1 MSTLRIQLFGCIQV
15 YDGNQPIS
23 TINKRGQL
31 ILAYLLLYRHQAHR
45 RETLAV
51 LLWPDTNDAQARTNL
66 RKELM
71 RLRTA
76 LGGIDLNRYVRDEHC
91 ILQWRN
97 DAPTVVDVIRFEQ
110 LIELANRSAR
120 VGDEKGEVAAIEA
133 AIQLYSADL
142 MLNIYDEWVL
152 RARQKLADQYIYA
165 LERIVVLL
173 KKQNE
178 PARAIHYARLL
189 LQYDPLHELSYRQL
203 MELYAQNGDHANVGR
218 TYQSCIS
225 MLQRELAIN
234 PSPLTEQIYQK
245 IVR

>member
-15 YDGNQPIS
+15 YDGNQPIP
-23 TINKRGQL
+23 TINRRGQL

-76 LGGIDLNRYVRDEHC
+76 LGGIDLNRYVRVTNTASYSGAMMHQLLSMSYALSSC
-91 ILQWRN
+91 LSLQIGVRGLVTKRVRSQ
-97 DAPTVVDVIRFEQ
+97 PSSSRF
-110 LIELANRSAR
+110 
-120 VGDEKGEVAAIEA
+120 K
-133 AIQLYSADL
+133 LYTADL

-152 RARQKLADQYIYA
+152 WARQKLADQYAHA

-173 KKQNE
+173 KIMKL
-178 PARAIHYARLL
+178 AR
-189 LQYDPLHELSYRQL
+189 D
-203 MELYAQNGDHANVGR
+203 
-218 TYQSCIS
+218 
-225 MLQRELAIN
+225 
-234 PSPLTEQIYQK
+234 
-245 IVR
+245 